1 MSNENT
7 RALRNCLAQF
17 ATGVT
22 VITCL
27 DANGKPVG
35 VTANSF
41 SSLSLEPAL
50 VLWSI
55 VTKSSSRAAFE
66 SFGYFAVNI
75 LSERQ
80 QDLAMVFSKP
90 SDDRFAQVD
99 TTTGIQGLPLIEG
112 SLAQFEC
119 KVTQEIEQ
127 GDHIIMIGE
136 VLAFRQQGPQT
147 IDNTDVQTGSKS
159 KTRVE
164 TKAESAASRTPL
176 LFSQGRFAHLVP
188 APLEK
193 KAVNVGDDLAEQA
206 PTAAFYEDYLPYLL
220 ARAADGSTGYFHSRL
235 KHFGLTMLSWRVMA
249 CLSDG
254 MAWTVND
261 LSRLSLAKQPTVSK
275 LLDRLEAQRL
285 IKRNTDSTD
294 ARKVM
299 VTLTKLGVQK
309 ITPVIRDARTY
320 NESLAQQFKDGELE
334 RLKGM
339 LRNLIAE
346 RSSVL

>member
-41 SSLSLEPAL
+41 SSLSLDPPL

-66 SFGYFAVNI
+66 SFGHFAVNI

-90 SDDRFAQVD
+90 SVDRFAQVE
-99 TTTGIQGLPLIEG
+99 TTVGIKGLPLISG
-112 SLAQFEC
+112 SLAQIEC
-119 KVTQEIEQ
+119 KVKQEIEQ
-127 GDHIIMIGE
+127 GDHTLMIGE
-136 VLAFRQQGPQT
+136 VLAFRQQ
-147 IDNTDVQTGSKS
+147 DHENVSKS
-159 KTRVE
+159 DKHL
-164 TKAESAASRTPL
+164 ASAASRTPL
-176 LFSQGRFAHLVP
+176 LFSQGHFSQLVP
-188 APLEK
+188 TPIEK
-193 KAVNVGDDLAEQA
+193 EVVGHPSDAVAEQEQG
-206 PTAAFYEDYLPYLL
+206 AAFYEDYLPYLL

-235 KHFGLTMLSWRVMA
+235 KHFGLNMLSWRVLA

-254 MAWTVND
+254 LAWTVND
-261 LSRLSLAKQPTVSK
+261 LSRVSLAKQPTVSK

-285 IKRNTDSTD
+285 IKRNTDPSD

-299 VTLTKLGVQK
+299 VTLTKTGAQK
-309 ITPVIRDARTY
+309 IMPVIKDARTY
-320 NESLAQQFKDGELE
+320 NESLAQQFKGGELE

-339 LRNLIAE
+339 LRNLIE
-346 RSSVL
+346 YRSAPV

>member
-1 MSNENT
+1 MSSENT

-41 SSLSLEPAL
+41 SSLSLEPPL

-55 VTKSSSRAAFE
+55 VTKSSSRAVFE

-90 SDDRFAQVD
+90 SDNRFAQVE
-99 TTTGIQGLPLIEG
+99 TTVGIQGLPLIEG

-127 GDHIIMIGE
+127 GDHVIMIGE
-136 VLAFRQQGPQT
+136 VLAFRQQDHVAANKGAK
-147 IDNTDVQTGSKS
+147 KS
-159 KTRVE
+159 V
-164 TKAESAASRTPL
+164 SPASRTPL
-176 LFSQGRFAHLVP
+176 LFSQGHFAQLVP
-188 APLEK
+188 TPIEK
-193 KAVNVGDDLAEQA
+193 EPVSPVNDAVAEQEQG
-206 PTAAFYEDYLPYLL
+206 AAFYEDYLPYLL

-261 LSRLSLAKQPTVSK
+261 LSRVSLAKQPTVSK

-285 IKRNTDSTD
+285 IKRNNDAAD

-299 VTLTKLGVQK
+299 VTLTKLGAQK

-320 NESLAQQFKDGELE
+320 NETLAQQFKGGELE

-339 LRNLIAE
+339 LRHLIEHRHAGA
-346 RSSVL
+346 

>member
-1 MSNENT
+1 MIFHISIKFCKNLMSTEIT

-27 DANGKPVG
+27 DAKGKPVG

-41 SSLSLEPAL
+41 SSLSLDPPL

-90 SDDRFAQVD
+90 SVDRFAQVE
-99 TTTGIQGLPLIEG
+99 TTTGHKGLPLIDG
-112 SLAQFEC
+112 CLAQIEC

-127 GDHIIMIGE
+127 GDHTLMIGE
-136 VLAFRQQGPQT
+136 VLAFRQQDHEAASQL
-147 IDNTDVQTGSKS
+147 SH
-159 KTRVE
+159 
-164 TKAESAASRTPL
+164 ASRTPL
-176 LFSQGRFAHLVP
+176 LFSQGRFAQL
-188 APLEK
+188 APPPIEK
-193 KAVNVGDDLAEQA
+193 EVNNVQHDAVATQEQG
-206 PTAAFYEDYLPYLL
+206 AAFYEDYLPYLL
-220 ARAADGSTGYFHSRL
+220 ARAADDSTGFFHSKL
-235 KHFGLTMLSWRVMA
+235 KQFGLNMLSWRVLA

-261 LSRLSLAKQPTVSK
+261 LRRVSLAKQPTVSK
-275 LLDRLEAQRL
+275 LLDRLEAQRF
-285 IKRNTDSTD
+285 IKRNTDVTD

-299 VTLTKLGVQK
+299 VTLTKLGAQK
-309 ITPVIRDARTY
+309 ITPVILEARHY
-320 NESLAQQFKDGELE
+320 NDSLAGQFKDGELE

-339 LRNLIAE
+339 LRGLIE
-346 RSSVL
+346 QRGS